1 MTDATVRIATADDA
15 AAIARIQVRTW
26 RTAYAEA
33 LGRATV
39 EALDEDALTAE
50 WAAAV
55 GHAGSSVFVA
65 LEGSELVGFC
75 AAGPAPDSDIA
86 AADGTPPDDAGSVA
100 LISTVLVEP
109 RWGRR
114 GHGGRLFGTAAHALR
129 AGGHTRGVT
138 WTAQSDSA
146 SLSFFRSVGWNPDGT
161 VRTLDTGERTV
172 RELRLTGGLDVH
184 FDTDRVDSATLG

>member
-15 AAIARIQVRTW
+15 STIAAIQVRTW
-26 RTAYAEA
+26 RAAYAEA

-39 EALDEDALTAE
+39 DALDDEALAAE
-50 WAAAV
+50 WATAV
-55 GHAGSSVFVA
+55 THPGSTVLVA
-65 LEGSELVGFC
+65 LEGATVVGFC
-75 AAGPAPDSDIA
+75 AAGPAPRDDVA
-86 AADGTPPDDAGSVA
+86 AADDSLPADADTVA
-100 LISTVLVEP
+100 LVSTVLVEP

-114 GHGGRLFGTAAHALR
+114 GHGGRLFGTAATALR
-129 AGGHTRGVT
+129 ADGHTRGIT

-172 RELRLTGGLDVH
+172 RELRLTGGLDVR
-184 FDTDRVDSATLG
+184 FTDADD